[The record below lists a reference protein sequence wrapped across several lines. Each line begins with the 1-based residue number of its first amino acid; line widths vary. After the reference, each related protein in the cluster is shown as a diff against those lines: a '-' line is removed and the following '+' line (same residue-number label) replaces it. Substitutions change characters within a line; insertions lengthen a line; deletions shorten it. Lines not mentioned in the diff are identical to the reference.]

1 MKKSILV
8 ALAYCALPLIA
19 WLFSFLPIHPAAGE
33 PEKAALY
40 QVRTREKVIAFT
52 FDDGPHPVYT
62 RKALKVLDKYQAKAT
77 FFVTGERAERFAS
90 VIKDMNK
97 QGHEIGN
104 HTYSHPSM
112 RKITSAQLEEEIE
125 KTDEVIRSLTGEY
138 PVFFRPPGGIQ
149 NDIVFKAAQKK
160 NHMVVIWSKH
170 QDTRDWSNPGVEK
183 MVRQMIKHAKP
194 GQIILLHDSGINRTQ
209 TVKALDKALGLLSK
223 EGYRFVTLSELL
235 HQSTKEKAQ

>member
-1 MKKSILV
+1 MKKTIVIVFLMFILLTPSM
-8 ALAYCALPLIA
+8 LAH
-19 WLFSFLPIHPAAGE
+19 SAAIR
-33 PEKAALY
+33 PEKEAVY
-40 QVRTREKVIAFT
+40 QVKTSEKVMAFT

-62 RKALKVLDKYQAKAT
+62 RKALKVLNKHHAKAT

-90 VIKDMNK
+90 VIKDMNR

-112 RKITSAQLEEEIE
+112 RKITSSQLEKEIQ
-125 KTDEVIRSLTGEY
+125 KTDEVIRSLTGEH

-149 NDIVFKAAQKK
+149 NENVFKAAKKK
-160 NHMVVIWSKH
+160 NHTVVIWSRH
-170 QDTRDWSNPGVEK
+170 QDTKDWSNPGVEK
-183 MVRQMIKHAKP
+183 MVRQITQHAKP
-194 GQIILLHDSGINRTQ
+194 GQIVLLHDSGVNRTQ
-209 TVKALDKALGLLSK
+209 TVKALDRALSILSK